1 MHFILHILWAEILK
15 SQLLNSLRLQYRMLE
30 QISKLDEKRKIAW
43 ILTTLYYN
51 FLCRCLPSCSS
62 ALTPAAVT
70 WLTLDVCSAGM
81 HIWTSHHR
89 SFIVNK
95 HLVNIA
101 SGVLM
106 RFTSAEAGS
115 KVSLTRTLLLKESRM
130 VFTVHK
136 YSLLSLGVWCHFR
149 CLDIPPGASYSQS
162 VEVQISIKPCIMHTS
177 IMEIVMTV
185 HNTS

>member
-1 MHFILHILWAEILK
+1 
-15 SQLLNSLRLQYRMLE
+15 
-30 QISKLDEKRKIAW
+30 
-43 ILTTLYYN
+43 
-51 FLCRCLPSCSS
+51 
-62 ALTPAAVT
+62 
-70 WLTLDVCSAGM
+70 
-81 HIWTSHHR
+81 
-89 SFIVNK
+89 
-95 HLVNIA
+95 
-101 SGVLM
+101 M

-149 CLDIPPGASYSQS
+149 RLDIPPGASYRQS

-177 IMEIVMTV
+177 IMEIVITV